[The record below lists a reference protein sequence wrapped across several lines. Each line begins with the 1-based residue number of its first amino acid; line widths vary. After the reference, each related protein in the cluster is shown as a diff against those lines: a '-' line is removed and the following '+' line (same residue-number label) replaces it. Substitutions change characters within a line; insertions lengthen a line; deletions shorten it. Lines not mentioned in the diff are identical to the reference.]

1 MAPRVRGGRGR
12 GKRGPK
18 SPVKRPTVVPTRP
31 TSSGVSSRRPRSL
44 PSQYEFTPVNPE
56 DPNHGIEHPPNRQPS
71 PQLSLRDYPPPLQL
85 FQSGEGS
92 QHAAASGSPRAS
104 QSPAPVQPPAPV
116 PSPVV
121 NQQRPPR
128 ASLSGHSSQAQNVE
142 EEEAASDEEA
152 DDETASED
160 EGLRDSTLPEDVL
173 ATLHDTLLIPGRE
186 LYTTLISPTLEIWT
200 TW

>member
-1 MAPRVRGGRGR
+1 MAPRVRGGRGSGR

-44 PSQYEFTPVNPE
+44 PSQYEFTPANPK
-56 DPNHGIEHPPNRQPS
+56 DPNHGTEHPPNRQPS

-92 QHAAASGSPRAS
+92 QHAAGGSPRGSRTTPFRASVSSVHRLASGSPRAS

-121 NQQRPPR
+121 NQQQPPR
-128 ASLSGHSSQAQNVE
+128 ASLSGHSSQAQNV
-142 EEEAASDEEA
+142 
-152 DDETASED
+152 
-160 EGLRDSTLPEDVL
+160 
-173 ATLHDTLLIPGRE
+173 
-186 LYTTLISPTLEIWT
+186 
-200 TW
+200 